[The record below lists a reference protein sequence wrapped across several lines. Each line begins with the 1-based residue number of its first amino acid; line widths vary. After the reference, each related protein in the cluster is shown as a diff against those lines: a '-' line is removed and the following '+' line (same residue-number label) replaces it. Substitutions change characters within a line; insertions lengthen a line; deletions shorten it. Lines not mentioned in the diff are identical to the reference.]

1 MKSRIFLAALCL
13 AAPLTASAWGE
24 AAWGYSDDFLHSSI
38 ESDMIWRSTRQM
50 QESGKSKN
58 KSDDEPAR
66 SPLDLGDVGNLAG
79 SHGRQLSDV
88 STAEM
93 LAARLCERS
102 DFLDRS
108 HMFQQLIIN
117 FNLEGLGM
125 WLFALRQELQ
135 KQPDAQ
141 EKARIRKM
149 AADLL
154 QNLAGAKPEQI
165 SFSSSG
171 MRIAQ

>member
-1 MKSRIFLAALCL
+1 
-13 AAPLTASAWGE
+13 
-24 AAWGYSDDFLHSSI
+24 
-38 ESDMIWRSTRQM
+38 
-50 QESGKSKN
+50 
-58 KSDDEPAR
+58 
-66 SPLDLGDVGNLAG
+66 
-79 SHGRQLSDV
+79 
-88 STAEM
+88 M